1 MIPVR
6 LEDVVVDEK
15 RETYLVLL
23 DSDLRLDG
31 SLTVGIG
38 PFSALNISEKL
49 GNDPEGHYDAQ
60 NLVPELLEDTE
71 AEIRSIRLYRDER
84 GRYRARATA
93 FSLDEQTRETYE
105 TEVADALALAAETDA
120 QLEVPPELLQNL
132 QPEEAENPKAAQRL
146 EAISNLR
153 DELEEA
159 LGNEN
164 YERAERLK
172 PKLHSEVRKLGVR
185 VSNLQFDAA
194 SQARLDGWDGDGDG
208 EGASSTS
215 RRSQSTRDG
224 QSSLTDF

>member
-6 LEDVVVDEK
+6 LEDVVVDKK
-15 RETYLVLL
+15 RETYFVLL

-49 GNDPEGHYDAQ
+49 RDDSEGQHDAQ
-60 NLVPELLEDTE
+60 NLVSEFLEDTE

-84 GRYRARATA
+84 GRYRARVTE
-93 FSLDEQTRETYE
+93 SSPDERTRETYE
-105 TEVADALALAAETDA
+105 TEVPDALALAAETNA

-132 QPEEAENPKAAQRL
+132 QPEEADNPEAAKRL
-146 EAISNLR
+146 EAISSLR

-159 LGNEN
+159 LENEN

-172 PKLHSEVRKLGVR
+172 PKLNSEVRKLEQ
-185 VSNLQFDAA
+185 SADIDENIEEELK
-194 SQARLDGWDGDGDG
+194 RLYRNDWD
-208 EGASSTS
+208 
-215 RRSQSTRDG
+215 
-224 QSSLTDF
+224 